1 MPISSPPID
10 LASIANL
17 APAAAIQALE
27 SSTDGLSSAQ
37 VDERL
42 KHYGLNTIQKLAK
55 KSLIKVFFANFVH
68 LMAWL
73 LWVAGGLAFVAGMPQ
88 LGIAVWMVNVING
101 CFSFWQEFQ
110 AGKATEALLSLL
122 PVNAHV
128 IRSGQELLIEAQQLV
143 PGDVIVLAEGDAI
156 SADARIISASRLAVD
171 ESTLSGEARPV
182 RKTAEAA
189 GKDDGSS
196 GNLLFAGT
204 SVLAGTCR
212 AVVCK
217 TGMNTRFGRIARL
230 TQSVGEQPSP
240 LQNEM
245 ARVTRIVSVLATTI
259 GAFFFL
265 LAVLFAHVHP
275 REGFVFAIGMVVA
288 FVPEGMLPTVSLS
301 LALGVQQMAKR
312 NALIKKLSAVE
323 TLGCTN
329 VICSDKTGTITQ
341 NKMTV
346 QHIYTAGAEYV
357 LTGLGY
363 SPLGGIEKLN
373 RADGAPLKVDAGQE
387 SLEEDSLERESL
399 EKEILEKVLTASWR
413 CSNARLMP
421 PKSDAEAGTWQI
433 LGDPTEAALLVAA
446 RKGGIGVDH
455 QFLDV
460 PRICEIPFDS
470 IRKRMSTV
478 YDDKGSRILYLKG
491 APAEVLSRCTVVES
505 AEGPR
510 PMQESDRQT
519 IMAANDRYAREGL
532 RVLAMAQ
539 RLLPL
544 GCNLAPDSLEVELSF
559 CGLVAMWDP
568 PHEGVTEAV
577 QKCHSAG
584 IKIVMITGDYGL
596 TAESIARKVGIVGKD
611 CRVITGRE
619 LDTLDDNALRQYLHD
634 NVIFARVTPE
644 HKLRIVNAF
653 QALGLIVAV
662 TGDGVNDA
670 PALRK
675 GDIGIAMGISGSDV
689 ARESADMILTDDNF
703 ASIVNAV
710 ELGRA
715 VYANIRKFAIY
726 VFNSNMAEA
735 VPFVV
740 TLFSLGAIP
749 LPLTVMQ
756 VLSVDLGTDMVPALG
771 LGTEAAE
778 PGLMSCP
785 PRDLG
790 KPLLDLTLLVRALLW
805 YGLIEAAAGLSCYFY
820 VNYLHGWPTMPLAAV
835 DTEVYKMATTMTLMG
850 IVAAQMGAVLCCR
863 SDRRSLLSA
872 GIFSNRLV
880 VMGIV
885 TEFVLLLLLIYVP
898 FMQNIFNTA
907 AVGLSEWCFAL
918 AWAPIILIFDEL
930 RKLFMRMGR
939 PSPSLSSSPS
949 PSPSQSP

>member
-1 MPISSPPID
+1 MKGTLITSQLKD
-10 LASIANL
+10 IANIGSL
-17 APAAAIQALE
+17 SPSAALE
-27 SSTDGLSSAQ
+27 ALDTTSAGLSSTQ

-42 KHYGLNTIQKLAK
+42 KLYGLNTIAKLAK
-55 KSLIKVFFANFVH
+55 KSLVKAFLANFVH

-73 LWVAGGLAFVAGMPQ
+73 LWVAGALAFVAGMPQ

-128 IRSGQELLIEAQQLV
+128 IRSGQELLIPAQQLV
-143 PGDVIVLAEGDAI
+143 PGDIFVLAEGDAI
-156 SADARIISASRLAVD
+156 SADARIISASRLSVD

-182 RKTAEAA
+182 RKSEEAVKA
-189 GKDDGSS
+189 NDSS
-196 GNLLFAGT
+196 ASNLLFAGT

-212 AVVCK
+212 AVVCM
-217 TGMNTRFGRIARL
+217 TGMNSRFGKIARL
-230 TQSVGEQPSP
+230 TQSVREQPSP

-245 ARVTRIVSVLATTI
+245 ARVTKAVSILATAI
-259 GAFFFL
+259 GILFFL
-265 LAVLFAHVHP
+265 LAVLVAHIDP
-275 REGFVFAIGMVVA
+275 RDGFVFAMGMIVA

-312 NALIKKLSAVE
+312 HALIKKLSAVE

-346 QHIYTAGAEYV
+346 QHIWTEGAEYLV
-357 LTGLGY
+357 TGLGY
-363 SPLGGIEKLN
+363 SPTGEIKRLAPP
-373 RADGAPLKVDAGQE
+373 ADGAK
-387 SLEEDSLERESL
+387 SSS
-399 EKEILEKVLTASWR
+399 EKAILEKVLTAGLR
-413 CSNARLMP
+413 CSNARLIP
-421 PKSDAEAGTWQI
+421 PKSDVEAGSWQI

-446 RKGGIGVDH
+446 RKGGVGLDH
-455 QFLDV
+455 RFFDV

-478 YDDKGSRILYLKG
+478 YHDNSSRILYLKG
-491 APAEVLSRCTVVES
+491 APAEVLARCSVLESSNGSR
-505 AEGPR
+505 PL
-510 PMQESDRQT
+510 QESDRQT
-519 IMAANDRYAREGL
+519 IMAANDCYAREGL

-539 RLLPL
+539 RVLPTGTEL
-544 GCNLAPDSLEVELSF
+544 TPDSLEVELSF

-568 PHEGVTEAV
+568 PHDGVAEAV

-596 TAESIARKVGIVGKD
+596 TAESIARKVGIVQD
-611 CRVITGRE
+611 SCRVITGRE
-619 LDTLDDNALRQYLHD
+619 LDTFDDAALHQYLHA

-644 HKLRIVNAF
+644 HKLRIVTAF
-653 QALGLIVAV
+653 QSLGLVVAV

-785 PRDLG
+785 PRDLS
-790 KPLLDLTLLVRALLW
+790 KPLLDFPLLARALLW
-805 YGLIEAAAGLSCYFY
+805 YGLIEATAGMSCYFY
-820 VNYLHGWPTMPLAAV
+820 VNHLHGWPSAELAGAGS
-835 DTEVYKMATTMTLMG
+835 EIYRMATTMTLMG
-850 IVAAQMGAVLCCR
+850 IVAAQVGAVLCCR
-863 SDRRSLLSA
+863 SDRRSLFSV
-872 GIFSNRLV
+872 GIFGNKLV
-880 VMGIV
+880 LIGIAS
-885 TEFVLLLLLIYVP
+885 EMLLLAVLVYVP

-907 AVGLSEWCFAL
+907 AVGVNEWGFAL
-918 AWAPIILIFDEL
+918 LWAPVIIILDEL
-930 RKLFMRMGR
+930 RKLILRTR
-939 PSPSLSSSPS
+939 ERISPTT
-949 PSPSQSP
+949 

>member
-1 MPISSPPID
+1 MAITSQLKD
-10 LASIANL
+10 LAGIECL
-17 APAAAIQALE
+17 APSLAIETLDTTA
-27 SSTDGLSSAQ
+27 DGLSSAQ

-42 KHYGLNTIQKLAK
+42 KLYGLNTIQKLAK
-55 KSLIKVFFANFVH
+55 KPLLKVFFANFVH

-73 LWVAGGLAFVAGMPQ
+73 LWVAGALAFVAGMPQ
-88 LGIAVWMVNVING
+88 LGIAIWMVNVING

-128 IRSGQELLIEAQQLV
+128 VRSGQELLVPAQQLV

-156 SADARIISASRLAVD
+156 SADCRIISASRLAVD

-182 RKTAEAA
+182 RKLAEAVA
-189 GKDDGSS
+189 ANDASAS
-196 GNLLFAGT
+196 NLLFAGT
-204 SVLAGTCR
+204 SVIAGTCR

-217 TGMNTRFGRIARL
+217 TGMNTRFGKIARL

-245 ARVTRIVSVLATTI
+245 ARVTKVVSILATTI
-259 GAFFFL
+259 GVFFFL

-275 REGFVFAIGMVVA
+275 REGFIFAIGMIVA

-346 QHIYTAGAEYV
+346 QHIWTEGVEYK
-357 LTGLGY
+357 LSGLGY
-363 SPLGGIEKLN
+363 SPLGEIERITGTGFREARLN
-373 RADGAPLKVDAGQE
+373 EAATDSARALR
-387 SLEEDSLERESL
+387 ERE
-399 EKEILEKVLTASWR
+399 ILDKVLNASLR
-413 CSNARLMP
+413 CSNARLTP

-446 RKGGIGVDH
+446 RKGGIGQDH
-455 QFLDV
+455 QFYDV

-478 YDDKGSRILYLKG
+478 YDHKGERVLYLKG
-491 APAEVLSRCTVVES
+491 APVEVLSRCSVFES
-505 AEGPR
+505 SDGPR
-510 PMQESDRQT
+510 PMQESDRQA
-519 IMAANDRYAREGL
+519 IMAANDLYAREGL

-539 RLLPL
+539 RVLPL
-544 GCNLAPDSLEVELSF
+544 GCDLAPDSLEIELSF

-568 PHEGVTEAV
+568 PHEGVAEAV

-596 TAESIARKVGIVGKD
+596 TAESIARKVGIVRD
-611 CRVITGRE
+611 NCRVITGRE
-619 LDTLDDNALRQYLHD
+619 LDTLDDDALRQYLHD

-644 HKLRIVNAF
+644 HKLRIVKAF
-653 QALGLIVAV
+653 QSLGLIVAV

-703 ASIVNAV
+703 ASIVGAV

-778 PGLMSCP
+778 PGLMDCP
-785 PRDLG
+785 PRDLS
-790 KPLLDLTLLVRALLW
+790 KPLLDLPLLARALLW
-805 YGLIEAAAGLSCYFY
+805 YGLIEATAGMSCYFY
-820 VNYLHGWPTMPLAAV
+820 VNYLHGWPGVPLAEAGS
-835 DTEVYKMATTMTLMG
+835 EIYKMATTMTLMG
-850 IVAAQMGAVLCCR
+850 IVAAQAGAVLCCR
-863 SDRRSLLSA
+863 SDRRSLFSA
-872 GIFSNRLV
+872 GIFSNKLV
-880 VMGIV
+880 LVGIG
-885 TEFVLLLLLIYVP
+885 TELLLLLVLIYVP
-898 FMQNIFNTA
+898 FLQDIFNTA
-907 AVGLSEWCFAL
+907 GVGIHEWCFAL
-918 AWAPIILIFDEL
+918 LWAPVIVILDEL
-930 RKLFMRMGR
+930 RKLYLRMCR
-939 PSPSLSSSPS
+939 ARLAAK
-949 PSPSQSP
+949 

>member
-10 LASIANL
+10 LANIASL
-17 APAAAIQALE
+17 APSAAIEALE
-27 SSTDGLSSAQ
+27 SGSAGLSSAQ

-42 KHYGLNTIQKLAK
+42 KLYGLNTIQKLAK
-55 KSLIKVFFANFVH
+55 KSLLKTFFANFVH

-73 LWVAGGLAFVAGMPQ
+73 LWVAGVLAFVAGMPQ

-128 IRSGQELLIEAQQLV
+128 VRSGQELLVEAQQLV

-189 GKDDGSS
+189 QKDDASG

-217 TGMNTRFGRIARL
+217 TGMNTRFGKIARL
-230 TQSVGEQPSP
+230 TQSVGEQSSP

-245 ARVTRIVSVLATTI
+245 ARVTRIVSILATGI

-275 REGFVFAIGMVVA
+275 REGFIFAIGMVVA

-301 LALGVQQMAKR
+301 LALGVQQMAKH

-346 QHIYTAGAEYV
+346 QHIWTAGAEYI

-363 SPLGGIEKLN
+363 SPSGEIEKLN
-373 RADGAPLKVDAGQE
+373 SATGAQLEVD
-387 SLEEDSLERESL
+387 EDKEVL

-421 PKSDAEAGTWQI
+421 PKSDVEAGSWQI

-446 RKGGIGVDH
+446 RKGGIGADH

-491 APAEVLSRCTVVES
+491 APAEVLTRCSVWES
-505 AEGPR
+505 AEGPK
-510 PMQESDRQT
+510 PMQESDREA

-532 RVLAMAQ
+532 RVLALAE
-539 RLLPL
+539 RVLPA
-544 GCNLAPDSLEVELSF
+544 GCDLAPDSLEVELSF

-568 PHEGVTEAV
+568 PHDGVTEAV

-596 TAESIARKVGIVGKD
+596 TAESIARKVGIVGND

-619 LDTLDDNALRQYLHD
+619 LDTLDDNALRQHLHD

-644 HKLRIVNAF
+644 HKLRIVKAF

-785 PRDLG
+785 PRDLR
-790 KPLLDLTLLVRALLW
+790 KPLLDLPMLSRALLW
-805 YGLIEAAAGLSCYFY
+805 YGLIEAAAGMSCYFY
-820 VNYLHGWPTMPLAAV
+820 VNYLHGWPTLPLAAA
-835 DTEVYKMATTMTLMG
+835 DTVIYKMATTMTLMG

-863 SDRRSLLSA
+863 SDRRSLFSA

-880 VMGIV
+880 VIGIV
-885 TEFVLLLLLIYVP
+885 TEFLLLLLLIYVP

-907 AVGLSEWCFAL
+907 AVGFSEWCFAL
-918 AWAPIILIFDEL
+918 AWAPIIIVLDEL
-930 RKLFMRMGR
+930 RKLFIRMGR
-939 PSPSLSSSPS
+939 PSVSEPS
-949 PSPSQSP
+949 

>member
-1 MPISSPPID
+1 MTNIEGLSP
-10 LASIANL
+10 S
-17 APAAAIQALE
+17 AAIEALDTT
-27 SSTDGLSSAQ
+27 SGGLSSAQ

-42 KHYGLNTIQKLAK
+42 KLYGLNTIAKLAK
-55 KSLIKVFFANFVH
+55 KSLVKAFLANFVH

-73 LWVAGGLAFVAGMPQ
+73 LWVAGAFAFVAGMPQ

-122 PVNAHV
+122 PVNAHF
-128 IRSGQELLIEAQQLV
+128 IRSGQELLVPAQQLV
-143 PGDVIVLAEGDAI
+143 PGDIVVLAEGDAI
-156 SADARIISASRLAVD
+156 SADARIISASRLSVD

-182 RKTAEAA
+182 RKSEEVVTAN
-189 GKDDGSS
+189 DSS
-196 GNLLFAGT
+196 ASSLLFAGT

-217 TGMNTRFGRIARL
+217 TGMNTRFGKIAKL
-230 TQSVGEQPSP
+230 TQSVSEQPSP

-245 ARVTRIVSVLATTI
+245 ARVTKVVSILATVI
-259 GAFFFL
+259 GIFFFL
-265 LAVLFAHVHP
+265 LAVLFAHIHP
-275 REGFVFAIGMVVA
+275 RDGFVFAMGMIVA

-346 QHIYTAGAEYV
+346 QHIWTEGAEYL

-363 SPLGGIEKLN
+363 SPVGEINRLN
-373 RADGAPLKVDAGQE
+373 QPADGGKG
-387 SLEEDSLERESL
+387 SF
-399 EKEILEKVLTASWR
+399 EKAILEKVLTASLR
-413 CSNARLMP
+413 CSNARLIP
-421 PKSDAEAGTWQI
+421 PKSDVEAGSWQI

-446 RKGGIGVDH
+446 RKGGVGQDH
-455 QFLDV
+455 CFLDV

-491 APAEVLSRCTVVES
+491 APAEVLARCSVLETS
-505 AEGPR
+505 DGPR
-510 PMQESDRQT
+510 PLQESDRQT
-519 IMAANDRYAREGL
+519 IMAANDSYAREGL

-539 RLLPL
+539 RVLPI
-544 GCNLAPDSLEVELSF
+544 GCDLAPDSLEVELSF
-559 CGLVAMWDP
+559 CGLLAMWDP
-568 PHEGVTEAV
+568 PHDGVAEAV

-596 TAESIARKVGIVGKD
+596 TAESIARKVGIVQD
-611 CRVITGRE
+611 SCRVITGRE
-619 LDTLDDNALRQYLHD
+619 LDTLDDGALHQYLHD

-644 HKLRIVNAF
+644 HKLRIVTAF
-653 QALGLIVAV
+653 QSLGLIVAV

-703 ASIVNAV
+703 ASIVSAV

-726 VFNSNMAEA
+726 VFTSNMAEA

-778 PGLMSCP
+778 PGLMNCP
-785 PRDLG
+785 PRDLS
-790 KPLLDLTLLVRALLW
+790 KPLLDLPLLSRALLW
-805 YGLIEAAAGLSCYFY
+805 YGLIEATAGMSCYFY
-820 VNYLHGWPTMPLAAV
+820 VNYLHGWPNVALAEAGS
-835 DTEVYKMATTMTLMG
+835 EIYRMATTMTLMG
-850 IVAAQMGAVLCCR
+850 IVAAQAGAVLCCR
-863 SDRRSLLSA
+863 SDRRSLFRV
-872 GIFSNRLV
+872 GIFGNKLV
-880 VMGIV
+880 LIGIAS
-885 TEFVLLLLLIYVP
+885 ELLLLFVIVYVP

-907 AVGLSEWCFAL
+907 AVGINEWCFAL
-918 AWAPIILIFDEL
+918 LWAPLIIILDEM
-930 RKLFMRMGR
+930 RKLYLRTR
-939 PSPSLSSSPS
+939 ERSSCAT
-949 PSPSQSP
+949 

>member
-1 MPISSPPID
+1 LIGTPIPSQLKD
-10 LASIANL
+10 LAGIENL
-17 APAAAIQALE
+17 VPSEAIEALD
-27 SSTDGLSSAQ
+27 TTADGLNSTQ

-42 KHYGLNTIQKLAK
+42 KLYGLNTIQKLAK
-55 KSLIKVFFANFVH
+55 KSLVKAFFANFVH

-73 LWVAGGLAFVAGMPQ
+73 LWVAGALAFVAGMPQ

-128 IRSGQELLIEAQQLV
+128 IRSGQELLIPAEQLV

-156 SADARIISASRLAVD
+156 SADCRIISASRLAVD

-182 RKTAEAA
+182 RKLAEAVA
-189 GKDDGSS
+189 TNDSS
-196 GNLLFAGT
+196 ASNLLFAGT
-204 SVLAGTCR
+204 SVIAGTCR

-217 TGMNTRFGRIARL
+217 TGMNTRFGKIARL
-230 TQSVGEQPSP
+230 TQSVIDQPSP

-245 ARVTRIVSVLATTI
+245 ARVTKVVSILATAI
-259 GAFFFL
+259 GVFFFL
-265 LAVLFAHVHP
+265 LAVFFAHIHP
-275 REGFVFAIGMVVA
+275 REGFIFAMGMIVA

-346 QHIYTAGAEYV
+346 QHIWTEGAEYK
-357 LTGLGY
+357 LSGLGY
-363 SPLGGIEKLN
+363 SPLGDIKKL
-373 RADGAPLKVDAGQE
+373 DETTLVDSTLSE
-387 SLEEDSLERESL
+387 STLDSGRTLL
-399 EKEILEKVLTASWR
+399 EKEILEKVLTASLR
-413 CSNARLMP
+413 CSNARLTP
-421 PKSDAEAGTWQI
+421 PKSGEAAGAWQI

-446 RKGGIGVDH
+446 RKGGIGQDH
-455 QFLDV
+455 QYYDV

-478 YDDKGSRILYLKG
+478 YDHKGSRILYLKG
-491 APAEVLSRCTVVES
+491 APAEVLARCTIFES
-505 AEGPR
+505 SDGPR

-519 IMAANDRYAREGL
+519 IIAANDLYAREGL

-539 RLLPL
+539 RVLPI
-544 GCNLAPDSLEVELSF
+544 GCDLAPDSLEVELSF

-568 PHEGVTEAV
+568 PHDGVTEAV

-596 TAESIARKVGIVGKD
+596 TAESIARKVGIVRD
-611 CRVITGRE
+611 NCRVITGRE
-619 LDTLDDNALRQYLHD
+619 LDTLDDGALRQHLHD

-644 HKLRIVNAF
+644 HKLRIVTAF

-703 ASIVNAV
+703 ASIVSAV

-778 PGLMSCP
+778 PGLMDCP
-785 PRDLG
+785 PRDLS
-790 KPLLDLTLLVRALLW
+790 KPLLDLPLLARALLW
-805 YGLIEAAAGLSCYFY
+805 YGLIEATAGMSCYFY
-820 VNYLHGWPTMPLAAV
+820 VNYLHGWPGVALAEAGS
-835 DTEVYKMATTMTLMG
+835 EIYKMATTMTLMG
-850 IVAAQMGAVLCCR
+850 IVAAQAGAVLCCR
-863 SDRRSLLSA
+863 SDRRSLFSA
-872 GIFSNRLV
+872 GIFSNKLV
-880 VMGIV
+880 LVGIA
-885 TEFVLLLLLIYVP
+885 TELLLLFVLIYVP

-907 AVGLSEWCFAL
+907 AVGVNEWCFAL
-918 AWAPIILIFDEL
+918 LWAPVIIILDEL
-930 RKLFMRMGR
+930 RKLYLRMCR
-939 PSPSLSSSPS
+939 THLLVDHPLD
-949 PSPSQSP
+949 